1 MSQDF
6 AKGRSEAEA
15 ALWRLIVSMINNVK
29 ESHACLRDI
38 HLLNK
43 THHRS
48 EEWVAQGEHVSNGP
62 FTDRPTPQLI
72 RGHFPH
78 HCPELTNL
86 HIVSKFSISGSSL
99 SFFLAG
105 QCRETPYFE
114 IPSKDEVLTFIWKW
128 KGPRMAKTIWKEN
141 TVRGHIPP
149 GCKIV
154 RL

>member
-1 MSQDF
+1 MSQDLV
-6 AKGRSEAEA
+6 KGRSEAEA
-15 ALWRLIVSMINNVK
+15 GLWRLIVSMINNVK

-48 EEWVAQGEHVSNGP
+48 EEWVAHGEHVSNGP
-62 FTDRPTPQLI
+62 VIYRQTNAITQSQTISPSLPRTNQP
-72 RGHFPH
+72 PH
-78 HCPELTNL
+78 CGG
-86 HIVSKFSISGSSL
+86 SISGSSL

-105 QCRETPYFE
+105 QCSETSYFE
-114 IPSKDEVLTFIWKW
+114 IPSKDEVLNFIWKW

-141 TVRGHIPP
+141 AVRGHTPP